1 MSSEQKRKEPLDP
14 NELGI
19 LLKEA
24 AKRRLARE
32 RLGIVYS
39 DPEYP
44 FEGFLIN
51 PHKRSKEN

>member
-1 MSSEQKRKEPLDP
+1 MSEEQKKKEPLDP

-39 DPEYP
+39 DSEYP
-44 FEGFLIN
+44 FRDYIPPPPNRFKKN
-51 PHKRSKEN
+51 